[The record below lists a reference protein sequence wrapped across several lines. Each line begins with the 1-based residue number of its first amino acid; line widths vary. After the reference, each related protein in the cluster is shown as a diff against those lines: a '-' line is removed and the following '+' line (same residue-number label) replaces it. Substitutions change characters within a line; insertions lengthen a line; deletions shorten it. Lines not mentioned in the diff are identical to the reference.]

1 MKRKN
6 KFNEFGMEMTDSEI
20 EDGFQDLASE
30 IYGKPKAKIKKGI
43 PEQKTVPP
51 MPRPAAGDSENVR
64 NCPEVSEESEES
76 EKVAQSNTNTKK
88 ELPAPVKN
96 ALLGYIDMLESDI
109 MDIAEAIAERTEKM
123 NELKT
128 IVKVVKDYIR
138 EIEHD

>member
-6 KFNEFGMEMTDSEI
+6 KFNEFGMEMTESDI

-43 PEQKTVPP
+43 PEQKKVPP
-51 MPRPAAGDSENVR
+51 IVSMAAGDSENVR
-64 NCPEVSEESEES
+64 NCPEVSEESE
-76 EKVAQSNTNTKK
+76 KVAQSNANTKK

-123 NELKT
+123 NELKKT
-128 IVKVVKDYIR
+128 AKAVKDYIR
-138 EIEHD
+138 ENEHD

>member
-6 KFNEFGMEMTDSEI
+6 KFNEFGMEMSESEI
-20 EDGFQDLASE
+20 EDGIQELASE

-51 MPRPAAGDSENVR
+51 MPRSAAGDSENVR
-64 NCPEVSEESEES
+64 NCPEVSEESE
-76 EKVAQSNTNTKK
+76 KVVQSNTNTKK

-123 NELKT
+123 NELKKT
-128 IVKVVKDYIR
+128 AKVVKDYIR